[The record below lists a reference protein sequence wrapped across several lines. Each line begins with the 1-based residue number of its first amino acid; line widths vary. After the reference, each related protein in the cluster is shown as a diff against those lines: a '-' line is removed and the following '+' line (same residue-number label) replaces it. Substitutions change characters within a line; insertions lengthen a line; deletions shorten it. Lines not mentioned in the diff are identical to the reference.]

1 MDYIVLGNNAYS
13 VSGGIQVEAGEV
25 YSDSDFAFMDIA
37 PSNLAQLRDAA
48 DARTLFQTTLFGRG
62 VDASGTFM
70 PNDDNGRVEA
80 SIAVFKCFQVDA
92 QEMAATDIK
101 NIMDQAAYN
110 SILLEKLRIYRKA
123 VDNSDI
129 TQTRA
134 LELLA
139 KASLVWTQFKDC
151 VVNSSHLTTGGQT
164 ALTVV
169 ATGLPLAANCSYEYQ
184 PRWQFGTLKM
194 RLLQLWQS

>member
-1 MDYIVLGNNAYS
+1 MDFIVLGNTAYS
-13 VSGGIQVEAGEV
+13 VSGGIQVEAGEI
-25 YSDSDFAFMDIA
+25 YSDSDFTFMDLP
-37 PSNLAQLRDAA
+37 PSNLAQLRDET

-62 VDASGTFM
+62 MDASGAFM
-70 PNDDNGRVEA
+70 PNDDNNRIEA
-80 SIAVFKCFQVDA
+80 SVAVFKCFQIDA
-92 QEMAATDIK
+92 QEMAAIDIK

-129 TQTRA
+129 TQARA

-139 KASLVWTQFKDC
+139 KASLIWSQFKDC

-164 ALTVV
+164 ITTIV